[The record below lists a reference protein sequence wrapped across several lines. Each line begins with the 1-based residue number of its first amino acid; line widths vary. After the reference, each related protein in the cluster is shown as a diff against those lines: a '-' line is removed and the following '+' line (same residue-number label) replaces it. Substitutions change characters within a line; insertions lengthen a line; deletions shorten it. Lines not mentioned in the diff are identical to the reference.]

1 MKPVDYRDETWESLQ
16 DRLRGLRG
24 EVLAALKAHGPCTT
38 RDLARRSGIDI
49 LTVRPRVTELLQL
62 GWAVCTAG
70 EGGEGIY
77 RAASYAEA
85 RRTFE
90 TEARR
95 ARDAQLT
102 LF

>member
-1 MKPVDYRDETWESLQ
+1 MTPIDYKLETWESLQ

-24 EVLAALKAHGPCTT
+24 RVLSALAKHGPCTT
-38 RDLARRSGIDI
+38 RELARRAGMDI

-62 GWAVCTAG
+62 GWAVCTDG

-85 RRTFE
+85 RRMFE
-90 TEARR
+90 TEAAR